1 VRIAKPIVLSDAV
14 RSELKSIARS
24 KTLSVRFVNRAQIVL
39 HAADGLQDIRI
50 APLVKMQRQSVARWR
65 ERFIESGIEGIA
77 KDLPRGGRHRTARA
91 PDKVKQII
99 ERTTQTKPADATH
112 WSTHSMA
119 RAANTSATTVRRIW
133 REHGLKPHLVKS
145 FKLSNDKQFVEKLT
159 DVVGLYLN
167 PPEHAIVLSCD
178 EKSSIQALDRTQ
190 PSLPIR
196 RGKTATLTHD
206 YIRHGTTTLFAAM
219 GMLDG
224 RVIGTCMPQHRHQEW
239 IKFLKLIDQQTP
251 KDKQL
256 HLIVDNY
263 ATHKHQKVKDWLKRH
278 PRFHMHFTPTSASWL
293 NMVERYFR
301 DITSKLLSR
310 SAFTSVKALIAAIEA
325 YLAETNKN
333 PKPFIW
339 TAKATDI
346 LEKVKTARAA
356 LICSQQAGE
365 LH

>member
-1 VRIAKPIVLSDAV
+1 MRIAKPVVLSDAL
-14 RSELKSIARS
+14 RTELASIARS
-24 KTLSVRFVNRAQIVL
+24 KTLSVRFVDRAKIVL
-39 HAADGLQDIRI
+39 HAAGGLQDIQI
-50 APLVKMQRQSVARWR
+50 APLVKMQRQTVARWR

-77 KDLPRGGRHRTARA
+77 KDLPRGGRHRTARS
-91 PDKVKQII
+91 PEKVNQII
-99 ERTTQTKPADATH
+99 QRTTQTKPVDATH
-112 WSTHSMA
+112 WSTNSMA
-119 RAANTSATTVRRIW
+119 KAANTNATTVRRIW
-133 REHGLKPHLVKS
+133 NEHGLKPHLVKS

-190 PSLPIR
+190 PSLPMR
-196 RGKTATLTHD
+196 RGKKGTVTHD
-206 YIRHGTTTLFAAM
+206 YKRHGTTTLFAAL

-224 RVIGTCMPQHRHQEW
+224 RVIGTCMSQHRHQEW
-239 IKFLKLIDQQTP
+239 IKFLKLIDEKTP

-263 ATHKHQKVKDWLKRH
+263 ATHKHQKVKNWLKRH

-301 DITSKLLSR
+301 DITSKMLSR
-310 SAFTSVKALIAAIEA
+310 TAFASVKELIAAIET
-325 YLAETNKN
+325 YLTLTNKN

-339 TAKATDI
+339 TAKAADI
-346 LEKVKTARAA
+346 LEKMKTARAA